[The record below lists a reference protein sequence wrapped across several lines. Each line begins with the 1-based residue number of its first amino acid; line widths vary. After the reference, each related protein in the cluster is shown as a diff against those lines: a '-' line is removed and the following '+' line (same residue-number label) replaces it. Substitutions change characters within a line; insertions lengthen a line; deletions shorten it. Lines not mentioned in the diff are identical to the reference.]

1 MGALEYVFKG
11 VADMSQHDRALKQ
24 SADQV
29 YQYKKRVETAKNSMG
44 NMLKTFGKFAG
55 GVGVAMGAMDTFKKI
70 LTSTEQGTDAF
81 ARTMETA
88 KTSINQFYSSL
99 TNGTGVSSFLKD
111 LGDIKKAAEE
121 AYNAID
127 DLGTMKMWN
136 TARINTL
143 KAQIAENRVVV
154 NSSTASKEDREKAQ
168 KEIDLAMEKIQ
179 ALTGDLVSSTM
190 NAYYKKINE
199 ISGGNLDKHTADWL
213 MTHREANDGVIKKR
227 IEELNKQYRTE
238 KTWVQDGQSITGA
251 SFGHYEYTYSQ
262 EWVRKTVDQFQRFL
276 NATDTEIQEILNLQN
291 EASALR
297 TEVAAQQAKNDK
309 LINKNVGGGS
319 GSSIASI
326 PDVKYLE
333 GTIGYYEDEISKLRK
348 QMLETTDNVTYQAL
362 QDKIDELQQKI
373 NEIKG
378 VVNTKYDIPT
388 GPTTDADEYY
398 KNLDAWDEFVTKA
411 QQSIDAMGSKVYD
424 NVKSIS
430 SSLNELYSVFESF
443 QSLADGD
450 ADFGDYFKTITSGIF
465 GTIDA
470 ITSLITAIQTI
481 SAIVNTTKAAEA
493 IVENAKA
500 TASVTEMA
508 AAVTAFYAAMGPAG
522 IAPAAATIAAYK
534 ALIEASKFAG
544 GGIVGG
550 TTTVGDYNL
559 ARVNKGEMILNQRE
573 QTRLWHMLSGV
584 GASNLENQ
592 LSQVRFH
599 ISGNDLVGTL
609 TNYNNKKNRV
619 Q

>member
-251 SFGHYEYTYSQ
+251 SLDIMNIHT
-262 EWVRKTVDQFQRFL
+262 VR
-276 NATDTEIQEILNLQN
+276 N
-291 EASALR
+291 
-297 TEVAAQQAKNDK
+297 
-309 LINKNVGGGS
+309 G
-319 GSSIASI
+319 
-326 PDVKYLE
+326 
-333 GTIGYYEDEISKLRK
+333 
-348 QMLETTDNVTYQAL
+348 
-362 QDKIDELQQKI
+362 
-373 NEIKG
+373 
-378 VVNTKYDIPT
+378 
-388 GPTTDADEYY
+388 
-398 KNLDAWDEFVTKA
+398 
-411 QQSIDAMGSKVYD
+411 
-424 NVKSIS
+424 
-430 SSLNELYSVFESF
+430 
-443 QSLADGD
+443 
-450 ADFGDYFKTITSGIF
+450 
-465 GTIDA
+465 
-470 ITSLITAIQTI
+470 
-481 SAIVNTTKAAEA
+481 
-493 IVENAKA
+493 
-500 TASVTEMA
+500 
-508 AAVTAFYAAMGPAG
+508 
-522 IAPAAATIAAYK
+522 
-534 ALIEASKFAG
+534 
-544 GGIVGG
+544 
-550 TTTVGDYNL
+550 
-559 ARVNKGEMILNQRE
+559 
-573 QTRLWHMLSGV
+573 
-584 GASNLENQ
+584 
-592 LSQVRFH
+592 
-599 ISGNDLVGTL
+599 
-609 TNYNNKKNRV
+609 
-619 Q
+619 